1 MIKEGTV
8 IKGPFWSEP
17 VKVIKVEDFTDH
29 IHPVGKFSDL
39 KKMIDLIQTK
49 FKQVFVKVEIN
60 TREGSISKSEYE
72 DKILEAIRQ
81 AGIEIKGERLE

>member
-8 IKGPFWSEP
+8 IKGPFWPEP
-17 VKVIKVEDFTDH
+17 VKVIKVEDFTAH
-29 IHPVGKFSDL
+29 IHPMGKFSDL

-60 TREGSISKSEYE
+60 TRGGSISKSEYE